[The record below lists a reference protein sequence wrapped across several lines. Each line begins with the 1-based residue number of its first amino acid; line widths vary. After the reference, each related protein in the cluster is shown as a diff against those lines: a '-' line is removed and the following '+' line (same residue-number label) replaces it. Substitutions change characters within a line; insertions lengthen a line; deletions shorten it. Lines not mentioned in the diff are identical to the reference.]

1 MPTTETPI
9 LDERGRVMFHCGAC
23 DGAILVDDFFQLGL
37 RLPERGESADDYR
50 DAELLDRIDHV
61 DCSPAGRAG

>member
-1 MPTTETPI
+1 MPQMDEPI
-9 LDERGRVMFHCGAC
+9 LDEHGRVMFRCAACG
-23 DGAILVDDFFQLGL
+23 GAILMQDFFEIGL

-61 DCSPAGRAG
+61 ACATRARAG